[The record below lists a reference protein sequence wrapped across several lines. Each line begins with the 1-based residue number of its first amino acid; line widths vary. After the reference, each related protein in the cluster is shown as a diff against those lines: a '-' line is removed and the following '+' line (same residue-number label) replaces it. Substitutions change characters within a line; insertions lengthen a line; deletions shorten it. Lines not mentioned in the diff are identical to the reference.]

1 MSTSARFLRII
12 VLFLI
17 PAALK
22 AQTSD
27 DTTGDLNLVQC
38 IKYAMDHQPALR
50 QSFID
55 EKIARTTNHIGL
67 SAWLPQAGLN
77 ANFQHYFQLPTSFIP
92 NTQNPGG
99 PKVAVNTGL
108 YNTVLPQ
115 FGVTQTLF
123 SNDVLFAANAA
134 PLYIK
139 GAKQNTES
147 IKIDLVSNV
156 SKAFYDVLLT
166 QARLNVLAEDT
177 ARLAKN
183 LRDAYSQ
190 YVAGIVDKVDYKRA
204 TIALNNS
211 TAELK
216 NTTETVQVKYAVL
229 KQLMG
234 YPQDRNFAVV
244 FDTTQMM
251 QEIYYDTT
259 EALAYA
265 RRIEYQQLQTSI
277 EIQHTTTNYY
287 ATAFLPS
294 LSAFYN
300 YIPEYENDNF
310 SALFDKAYPY
320 SLFGVT
326 LSLPI
331 FQGFKRVENIRR
343 SRLQEQRQSWDMV
356 SLKLG
361 IYTEYKQA
369 LANYKN
375 NLNDFKTMQ
384 ENVSTAREVY
394 DVIKLQYREGIK
406 QYLEVITAEAD
417 LRTSE
422 INYLNSLFQ
431 LLQAKVDLQKA
442 MGDIPTNI

>member
-1 MSTSARFLRII
+1 MP
-12 VLFLI
+12 VLLNAQA
-17 PAALK
+17 PA
-22 AQTSD
+22 
-27 DTTGDLNLVQC
+27 DTAGKLDLLQC
-38 IKYAMDHQPALR
+38 LQYAMGNQPALK

-55 EKIARTTNHIGL
+55 EKIAKTTNLINL
-67 SAWLPQAGLN
+67 SGWLPQAGLN
-77 ANFQHYFQLPTSFIP
+77 ANYQHYFQLPTSFIP
-92 NTQNPGG
+92 NTQNPSG
-99 PKVAVNTGL
+99 PKTAVKTGL
-108 YNTVLPQ
+108 YNTLLPQ
-115 FGVTQTLF
+115 FGATQTIF

-156 SKAFYDVLLT
+156 SKAFYDVLLAEA
-166 QARLNVLAEDT
+166 QVAVLVEDT
-177 ARLAKN
+177 GRLGKN

-211 TAELK
+211 AAELK
-216 NTTETVQVKYAVL
+216 NISETIHVKYAAL
-229 KQLMG
+229 KMLMG
-234 YPQDRNFAVV
+234 YPQEHAFTVAY
-244 FDTTQMM
+244 DTAQMM
-251 QEIYYDTT
+251 QEINYDTT
-259 EALAYA
+259 EALDYSK
-265 RRIEYQQLQTSI
+265 RIEYEQLQTSMQ
-277 EIQHTTTNYY
+277 IQHTTTAYY
-287 ATAFLPS
+287 ATGFLPS

-310 SALFDKAYPY
+310 SSMFDKAYPY

-326 LSLPI
+326 LSFPI

-343 SRLQEQRQSWDMV
+343 SKLQEQRQSWDV
-356 SLKLG
+356 VNLKLG

-375 NLNDFKTMQ
+375 NLNDFRTMQ
-384 ENVSTAREVY
+384 ENVRTAAEVY

-422 INYLNSLFQ
+422 INYLNSLYQ
-431 LLQAKVDLQKA
+431 LLQAKIDLQKA